1 MKLHWGNYIAIF
13 YTCFV
18 IAMVFMVFK
27 SSQNQMDLVQENYYQ
42 KDLDYESF
50 RSKRQNSTELSEQ
63 VSVSYSVTNNAI
75 ELTFPEGMKTLS
87 GKLVLFRP
95 SDKQLDKTFILK
107 LDQQSKMSI
116 PIDGDIPPG
125 LWKVQLDWEA
135 EGNNYYKEESIFI

>member
-18 IAMVFMVFK
+18 CAMIFMVFK
-27 SSQNQMDLVQENYYQ
+27 STQNKMDLVQENYYQ

-63 VSVSYSVTNNAI
+63 VSVSYSIANKAI
-75 ELTFPEGMKTLS
+75 ELSFPEEMKTLK
-87 GKLVLFRP
+87 GKLILFRP
-95 SDKQLDKTFILK
+95 SNKLLDKTFLLK
-107 LDQQSKMSI
+107 LDKHSKMSI
-116 PIDGDIPPG
+116 PVDGDIPPG

-135 EGNNYYKEESIFI
+135 QGSNYYKEESIVI